1 MYDVCVYMCVC
12 VCIYIYI
19 YIRYTTSSLFIHLLV
34 DTYFA
39 FISWLLCNSAA
50 MNINVHVFF

>member
-1 MYDVCVYMCVC
+1 MCICMNVCVYVC
-12 VCIYIYI
+12 VYI
-19 YIRYTTSSLFIHLLV
+19 YIRYTTSSFFIHLLM

-39 FISWLLCNSAA
+39 FISWVLCNSVA

>member
-1 MYDVCVYMCVC
+1 MYDVCVYVC
-12 VCIYIYI
+12 VYIYI

-34 DTYFA
+34 DTHFA

-50 MNINVHVFF
+50 MNINVQVFF